1 MTIDE
6 LRKQIN
12 AKWNSLNGSEQRA
25 AEIAIEELESN
36 GISIKTIE
44 DDDLEEYVSHSCNV
58 ISEGNAEPEYENE
71 DWSEEEPNRYK
82 VLEYLKLKRDYENQ
96 MNN

>member
-12 AKWNSLNGSEQRA
+12 AKWNSLNSSEQRA

-36 GISIKTIE
+36 GISIKIIE

-58 ISEGNAEPEYENE
+58 ISYGNAEPEFENE
-71 DWSEEEPNRYK
+71 EWFEEEPDRYK

>member
-12 AKWNSLNGSEQRA
+12 AKWNSLNSSEQNA
-25 AEIAIEELESN
+25 VEMTMEELEDKD
-36 GISIKTIE
+36 ISIKTIE
-44 DDDLEEYVSHSCNV
+44 DYELGEFVHYSCKI
-58 ISEGNAEPEYENE
+58 ISEGNAEPEFENE
-71 DWSEEEPNRYK
+71 EWFEEEPNKYK